1 MYIETDQIELKQRY
15 TNDIAKEV
23 IAFLNT
29 SGGTIYIGINDD
41 GEVVGVD
48 DQDETL
54 LKVSNLIHDTVV
66 PDALSF
72 IRIDIYDDCIIRIQI
87 MEGTNKPY
95 YLKRK
100 GLRPEGV
107 YVRIGTSS
115 RPSTE
120 TGIQQMLMSSYTISY
135 EEQLSKKQDLTFET
149 MNEVFSSN
157 KLALKSEQMK
167 SLKLVNTSGDYT
179 NLAYLLSDQ
188 CMHSLKVAV
197 YKGASEY
204 DFQDRREFGGSL
216 FKILKDTLDY
226 IEVNNNLK
234 SQIEGYRR
242 IDSRDYKPEVIREAV
257 LNAIIHRDYSYSGSI
272 LVNIYEDRMEIT
284 SLGGLDYGLTYKDLS
299 MGISQTR
306 NPSLAQI
313 FYRLRFVEAYGT
325 GLKKIQYEYSDY
337 DFSKLVKLSDH
348 VFKVILWNKNLTSQ
362 IVKKSEDDYFTK
374 QIDPS
379 INEFLKQYS
388 IFTRL
393 ELQKYLQVGQ
403 TKAGLIINE
412 LLNNRTISKIGKGKA
427 TKYLIK

>member
-29 SGGTIYIGINDD
+29 CGGTIYIGINDD

-72 IRIDIYDDCIIRIQI
+72 IHIDIYDDSIIRIQI

-95 YLKRK
+95 YIKRK

-120 TGIQQMLMSSYTISY
+120 TGIKQMLMSSYTISY
-135 EEQLSKKQDLTFET
+135 EEQLSKNQDLTFET

-157 KLALKSEQMK
+157 KLALKREQMK
-167 SLKLVNTSGDYT
+167 SFKLVNMSGNYT

-197 YKGASEY
+197 YKGTSEY
-204 DFQDRREFGGSL
+204 EFQNRREFGGSL
-216 FKILKDTLDY
+216 FKILKDTLEY
-226 IEVNNNLK
+226 IEVNNNLT

-242 IDSRDYKPEVIREAV
+242 IDTRDYKPEVIREAV
-257 LNAIIHRDYSYSGSI
+257 VNAIIHRDYSYSGSI
-272 LVNIYEDRMEIT
+272 LINLHENRMEIT

-306 NPSLAQI
+306 NPNLAQI

-337 DFSKLVKLSDH
+337 DFFKLVKLSDH
-348 VFKVILWNKNLTSQ
+348 VFKVILWNKNLASS
-362 IVKKSEDDYFTK
+362 IVKESEDDYFTK

-379 INEFLKQYS
+379 INEFLKQRS
-388 IFTRL
+388 NFTRL
-393 ELQKYLQVGQ
+393 ELQEYLQVGQ
-403 TKAGLIINE
+403 TKAGLIIKE
-412 LLNNRTISKIGKGKA
+412 LLNNITISKTGKGKA
-427 TKYLIK
+427 IKYLIK